1 MQVIPN
7 KKKYKNEHKDP
18 HERYYKLLKKGK
30 LTSVHQITGVKDEI
44 KPLYQELWN
53 ELEFAY
59 DHDKP
64 VFMWN
69 VMRRILE
76 SFVTFID
83 NGESIADIEHKMDN
97 IEDKALALGLV
108 KGLHVNSHIGI
119 DTDMEIDGYD
129 KDDLHNMFTEL
140 FTSIGFEQHFSKY
153 CKIKK

>member
-30 LTSVHQITGVKDEI
+30 MTSVHQITGVKDEI

-83 NGESIADIEHKMDN
+83 NGPIVDIRMES
-97 IEDKALALGLV
+97 
-108 KGLHVNSHIGI
+108 
-119 DTDMEIDGYD
+119 
-129 KDDLHNMFTEL
+129 
-140 FTSIGFEQHFSKY
+140 
-153 CKIKK
+153 